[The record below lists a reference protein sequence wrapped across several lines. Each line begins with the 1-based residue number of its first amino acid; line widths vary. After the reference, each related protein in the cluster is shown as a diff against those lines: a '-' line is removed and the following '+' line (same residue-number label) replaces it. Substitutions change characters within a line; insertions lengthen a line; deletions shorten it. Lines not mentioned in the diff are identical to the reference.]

1 MSYIKI
7 LSLSLLKIKTN
18 MKNLSNLKWY
28 FALPVWYLI
37 MTALTFIL
45 WFGLSQAV
53 GGTEDVFKN
62 PVTCLKFACLM
73 AIPFTA
79 ITLLTISMSKSSQKF
94 WDRANMIDD
103 EIDAAETK
111 EEVNRIINSELIV
124 GGNLRGL
131 SGGGPHHQKMREM
144 YSILVTKYKYLKK

>member
-1 MSYIKI
+1 M
-7 LSLSLLKIKTN
+7 
-18 MKNLSNLKWY
+18 
-28 FALPVWYLI
+28 
-37 MTALTFIL
+37 
-45 WFGLSQAV
+45 
-53 GGTEDVFKN
+53 GGPEDVFTN
-62 PVTCLKFACLM
+62 PVTCLKFSSLM

-79 ITLLTISMSKSSQKF
+79 ITLLTISMSNSSQKF

-124 GGNLRGL
+124 GGNLRVL

>member
-1 MSYIKI
+1 
-7 LSLSLLKIKTN
+7 

-37 MTALTFIL
+37 MTALTFVI

-53 GGTEDVFKN
+53 GGTEDVFTN
-62 PVTCLKFACLM
+62 PVTCLKFSSLM

-79 ITLLTISMSKSSQKF
+79 ITLLTISMSNSSQKF

-111 EEVNRIINSELIV
+111 EEVNRIINSELIE
-124 GGNLRGL
+124 GGNLRVL